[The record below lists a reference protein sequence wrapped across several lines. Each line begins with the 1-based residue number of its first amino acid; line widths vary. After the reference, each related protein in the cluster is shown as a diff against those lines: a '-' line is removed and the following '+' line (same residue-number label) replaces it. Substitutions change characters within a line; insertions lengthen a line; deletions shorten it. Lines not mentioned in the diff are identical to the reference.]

1 MSFAFNIFSEIGR
14 LRTVL
19 LHRPGEELLNLS
31 PDSLD
36 RLLFD
41 DIPFL
46 YGAQHEHDTFAKMLA
61 DEGVEVLYLN
71 QLVSEAIDACPD
83 GRRVFVDR
91 YVDEC
96 GLEGCDTLQGLV
108 RDVLLDQPTTRALVD
123 KAISG
128 IRADEVDAFPAR
140 SIRLADILNS
150 NGAEEDGLL
159 VDPIP
164 NIYFT
169 RDTFSVIGTS
179 VSINRMLS
187 VTRRRESLLA
197 DMIFSYH
204 PRNAGVRRL
213 YNRDLPFHIE
223 GGDILVLGNRTIAVG
238 ISERTQS
245 AAIDILAKN
254 LLWADEDLG
263 FDRVLALLI
272 PRKRA
277 FMHLDTVF
285 TQVDADTFT
294 MHPAILGTLRVFE
307 LTRGAHQ
314 GEVLIRSREETLEK
328 ILSTALGL
336 DGVRLIKCGGDD
348 TIAATREQWNDGA
361 NTLAVAP
368 GRVFVYQRN
377 QVTNDIL
384 CKAGIELLEI
394 PSGELSRGRGGPHC
408 MTMAFWRE
416 SASI

>member
-1 MSFAFNIFSEIGR
+1 MAQGLMVQSEIGR
-14 LRTVL
+14 LRTVM
-19 LHRPGEELLNLS
+19 LHRPGDELLNLS
-31 PDSLD
+31 PDSLG

-46 YGAQHEHDTFAKMLA
+46 AEAQREHDAFAQMLR
-61 DEGVEVLYLN
+61 DEGVEVLYLDE
-71 QLVSEAIDACPD
+71 LAAEAIDACPD
-83 GRRVFVDR
+83 GRQVFVDR

-96 GLEGCDTLQGLV
+96 GLDGCDALQGLV
-108 RDVLLDQPTTRALVD
+108 REVLLGQQSTVGLVR

-128 IRADEVDAFPAR
+128 IRSDEVGEAPALRR
-140 SIRLADILNS
+140 SLADLLNA
-150 NGAEEDGLL
+150 NGSEEDGLL

-169 RDTFSVIGTS
+169 RDSFTVLGSG

-187 VTRRRESLLA
+187 ETRRRETLLG
-197 DMIFSYH
+197 DLIFAHH
-204 PRNAGVRRL
+204 PLYANAPRW
-213 YNRDLPFHIE
+213 YSRDLPFHIE
-223 GGDILVLGNRTIAVG
+223 GGDILILGNRTLAVG

-245 AAIDILAKN
+245 AAVDVLARSV
-254 LLWADEDLG
+254 LWAEETG
-263 FDRVLALLI
+263 VDRVLGLLI

-285 TQVDADTFT
+285 TQLDVDAFT

-307 LTRGAHQ
+307 LTRGAKEGEVRIRQ
-314 GEVLIRSREETLEK
+314 RDETLGEVLAG
-328 ILSTALGL
+328 ALGL

-348 TIAATREQWNDGA
+348 GIAATREQWNDGS
-361 NTLAVAP
+361 NTLAVSP

-384 CKAGIELLEI
+384 YKEGFEILEI

-408 MTMAFWRE
+408 MSMPFLRDQL
-416 SASI
+416 

>member
-1 MSFAFNIFSEIGR
+1 MTPIFNTFSEIGP
-14 LRTVL
+14 LRTVM
-19 LHRPGEELLNLS
+19 LHRPGDELLNLS

-46 YGAQHEHDTFAKMLA
+46 
-61 DEGVEVLYLN
+61 
-71 QLVSEAIDACPD
+71 D
-83 GRRVFVDR
+83 GRELFVDR

-96 GLEGCDTLQGLV
+96 GLEGCDALQGLV
-108 RDVLLDQPTTRALVD
+108 RDVLLAQPTTKALVD

-128 IRADEVDAFPAR
+128 IRADEVDGLPRKAG
-140 SIRLADILNS
+140 SLADILNA
-150 NGAEEDGLL
+150 NGTEEDGLL

-187 VTRRRESLLA
+187 ATRRRESLLA
-197 DMIFSYH
+197 ETIFSYH
-204 PRNAGVRRL
+204 PTYAGVRRV
-213 YNRDLPFHIE
+213 YDRDLPFHIE
-223 GGDILVLGNRTIAVG
+223 GGDILVLGNRTVAVG

-254 LLWADEDLG
+254 LLWTDEDLG

-285 TQVDADTFT
+285 TQLDADTFT

-307 LTRGAHQ
+307 LTRGAHA
-314 GEVLIRSREETLEK
+314 GELDIRVREETLDE
-328 ILSTALGL
+328 ILSSALGL

-348 TIAATREQWNDGA
+348 AIAATREQWNDGA

-377 QVTNDIL
+377 SVTNDIL

-408 MTMAFWRE
+408 MSMAFWRDSPE
-416 SASI
+416 Y

>member
-1 MSFAFNIFSEIGR
+1 MTPIFNTFSEIGP
-14 LRTVL
+14 LRTVM
-19 LHRPGEELLNLS
+19 LHRPGDELLNLS

-46 YGAQHEHDTFAKMLA
+46 EGAQREHDTFARMLA
-61 DEGVEVLYLN
+61 EEGVEVLYRDR
-71 QLVSEAIDACPD
+71 LVAEAIGAAPG
-83 GRRVFVDR
+83 GRELFVDR

-96 GLEGCDTLQGLV
+96 GLEGCDALQGLV
-108 RDVLLDQPTTRALVD
+108 RDVLLAQPTTKALVD

-128 IRADEVDAFPAR
+128 IRADEVDGLPRKAG
-140 SIRLADILNS
+140 SLADILNA
-150 NGAEEDGLL
+150 NGTEEDGLL

-187 VTRRRESLLA
+187 ATRRRESLLA
-197 DMIFSYH
+197 ETIFSYH
-204 PRNAGVRRL
+204 PTYAGVRRV
-213 YNRDLPFHIE
+213 YDRDLPFHIE
-223 GGDILVLGNRTIAVG
+223 GGDILVLGNRTVAVG

-254 LLWADEDLG
+254 LLWTDEDLG

-285 TQVDADTFT
+285 TQLDADTFT

-307 LTRGAHQ
+307 LTRGAHA
-314 GEVLIRSREETLEK
+314 GELDIRVREETLDQ
-328 ILSTALGL
+328 ILSSALGL

-348 TIAATREQWNDGA
+348 AIAATREQWNDGA

-377 QVTNDIL
+377 SVTNDIL

-408 MTMAFWRE
+408 MSMAFWRDSPE
-416 SASI
+416 Y

>member
-1 MSFAFNIFSEIGR
+1 MPHDLSVHSEIGT
-14 LRTVL
+14 LRTVM

-31 PDSLD
+31 PDSLG

-41 DIPFL
+41 DIPYL
-46 YGAQHEHDTFAKMLA
+46 AEAQREHDAFAQMLR
-61 DEGVEVLYLN
+61 DEGVEVLYLDK
-71 QLVSEAIDACPD
+71 LTAEAIDACPE
-83 GRRVFVDR
+83 GRELFVDR

-96 GLEGCDTLQGLV
+96 GLDGCDALQDLV
-108 RDVLLDQPTTRALVD
+108 REVLLSQRTTEDLVR
-123 KAISG
+123 KAITG
-128 IRADEVDAFPAR
+128 IRADEAGVSPSRMR
-140 SIRLADILNS
+140 SLADRLNA
-150 NGAEEDGLL
+150 NGSEEDGLL

-169 RDTFSVIGTS
+169 RDSFTVLGSG

-187 VTRRRESLLA
+187 VTRRRETLLGETV
-197 DMIFSYH
+197 FTYH
-204 PRNAGVRRL
+204 PAYKETQRW
-213 YNRDLPFHIE
+213 YSRDLPYHIE
-223 GGDILVLGNRTIAVG
+223 GGDILILGNHTLAVG

-245 AAIDILAKN
+245 AAVDVLAKTV
-254 LLWADEDLG
+254 LWGGGQSDI
-263 FDRVLALLI
+263 DRVFALLI

-285 TQVDADTFT
+285 TQLDVDTFT

-307 LTRGAHQ
+307 LTRGAHT
-314 GEVLIRSREETLEK
+314 GEVVIRQREDTIAEVLAQ
-328 ILSTALGL
+328 ALGL

-348 TIAATREQWNDGA
+348 AIAATREQWNDGS
-361 NTLAVAP
+361 NTLAVSP

-384 CKAGIELLEI
+384 YKEGFELLEI

-408 MTMAFWRE
+408 MSMPFARD
-416 SASI
+416 AV